1 MHYRHYHENWKRG
14 TLDFPLKLY
23 HVSPSHPRYVMALH
37 WHIEFELI
45 RVLKGSF
52 KMTLNEKDVL
62 ITQNSSLLLLPG
74 TLHAG
79 IPEDCTYECIV
90 FDMDILINK
99 NDSTGKLIQTLKN
112 QEMVSHYSF
121 PCTDIQMQRVVDS
134 IFDSISSRREGYQ
147 AIALGGLYQL
157 VGLIFNKEY
166 NNSDAPSTGTQ
177 YRRISQLKTVLAFFD
192 ANYHRPLTLEEI
204 AECVNM
210 SPKYFCR
217 FFKEMTHRTPMD
229 HLNYYRIERAC
240 YQLLTSDLSIT
251 EIAYNS
257 GFNDLSY
264 FIKTFKR
271 YKGTTPKKYLQIG

>member
-1 MHYRHYHENWKRG
+1 MLYRHYHENWQRG

-23 HVSPSHPRYVMALH
+23 HVSPTHPRYEMVVH

-52 KMTLNEKDVL
+52 RMTLNEEEVL
-62 ITQNSSLLLLPG
+62 VTQGTSLLLLPG

-79 IPEDCTYECIV
+79 IPVDCVYECIV

-99 NDSTGKLIQTLKN
+99 NDSTGKLVQTIKN
-112 QEMVSHYSF
+112 HEAGFYYIF
-121 PCTDIQMQRVVDS
+121 PSTDIQMQRVVNS
-134 IFDSISSRREGYQ
+134 IFDGIAYRGEGYQ
-147 AIALGGLYQL
+147 MYTLGGLSQM
-157 VGLIFNKEY
+157 VGYIFNNNY
-166 NNSDAPSTGTQ
+166 NKSNNPSSGTQ
-177 YRRISQLKTVLAFFD
+177 YRRITQLKTVLSFLD
-192 ANYHRPLTLEEI
+192 DNYHKPLTLEEI
-204 AECVNM
+204 AQCVNM

-217 FFKEMTHRTPMD
+217 FFKEMTRRTPMD

-240 YQLLTSDLSIT
+240 QQLLTSDLSIT
-251 EIAYNS
+251 EIAFNS

-271 YKGTTPKKYLQIG
+271 YKGTTPKKYLQF